1 MRMISVL
8 LAIDERG
15 HVGAAEER
23 CQYTNE
29 INHVWYEY
37 YTDVQRALI
46 AYRNVS
52 LGFGRSNRRSGKL
65 RDCFLG

>member
-1 MRMISVL
+1 MDSVL

-23 CQYTNE
+23 CQYTSEMN
-29 INHVWYEY
+29 NVWYEVY
-37 YTDVQRALI
+37 MGVRRALI

-52 LGFGRSNRRSGKL
+52 LGFGRSN
-65 RDCFLG
+65 

>member
-8 LAIDERG
+8 LAIDEQG

-23 CQYTNE
+23 CQYTSEMN
-29 INHVWYEY
+29 NVWYEY
-37 YTDVQRALI
+37 HVGVRRALI